1 MASSRMLI
9 VMLLFFTVPA
19 IAHHSGAM
27 FDYDRTVS
35 LDGTVTN
42 LRWTNPHVYIE
53 IETKDAVGNS
63 VYWIIEGLAP
73 SGMRS
78 GGWSRQSI
86 VPGEQI
92 VVSGNPARNP
102 DRRMVLGTSVIK
114 ADGMLLEMPSL
125 RSRRGLPPVDLPTPI
140 VAKSLSGR
148 WVTRWNPEAASE
160 FFGAR
165 AKWPLTE
172 KGAAAM
178 DSYDSSMDPG
188 ARCVLEPV
196 PYVMIF
202 PAGKSIEIGEDIT
215 TIRDELGM
223 SRTVYMNADSH
234 DGANY
239 LDQGHSI
246 GWWEEDVLVIDTT
259 NFSDHRRGLAL
270 RGLASGDKKHLN
282 ERFELGAEKTTLK
295 YTYWLEDIE
304 YLAAPVTGQLDL
316 VYRPDVAF
324 VSEPCDLDS
333 ASRYLDE

>member
-1 MASSRMLI
+1 
-9 VMLLFFTVPA
+9 MLLFFTGPA
-19 IAHHSGAM
+19 TAHHSGAM
-27 FDYDRTVS
+27 FDYERTVS
-35 LDGTVTN
+35 LDATVTN
-42 LRWTNPHVYIE
+42 LRWANPHVYIE
-53 IETKDAVGNS
+53 VETKDALGNS
-63 VYWIIEGLAP
+63 VGWVIEGLAP

-86 VPGEQI
+86 MPGEQI
-92 VVSGNPARNP
+92 VVSGNPAKNP
-102 DRRMVLGTSVIK
+102 DRQVLLGTTVIK
-114 ADGMLLEMPSL
+114 ADGTLLEMPSL

-140 VAKSLSGR
+140 AANSLSGR

-202 PAGKSIEIGEDIT
+202 PAGKSIEIGEEIT

-223 SRTVYMNADSH
+223 SRTVYMNTDSH
-234 DGANY
+234 DEADY
-239 LDQGHSI
+239 SDQGHSMA
-246 GWWEEDVLVIDTT
+246 WWEEDVLVIDTAK
-259 NFSDHRRGLAL
+259 FADHRRGLAL
-270 RGLASGDKKHLN
+270 RGLASGKEKHLI
-282 ERFELGAEKTTLK
+282 ERFELGPEKTSLT
-295 YTYWLEDIE
+295 YTYWLEDSE
-304 YLAAPVTGQLDL
+304 YLAAPVTGQLAL

-324 VSEPCDLDS
+324 VSEPCDLES
-333 ASRYLDE
+333 ARRFLDE